1 MIFYVK
7 EYKRFIP
14 KEKELNYL
22 LHAEMYLNHRFW
34 DNMVEDIKINKDE
47 DYIVVKFWRKGIVE
61 ENKIEKKE
69 DKLHVYYISSGENRN
84 HILIE
89 NVEEFDVVEKKN
101 LFYIKLKVKNQ
112 EERIYCYEK
121 A

>member
-1 MIFYVK
+1 
-7 EYKRFIP
+7 
-14 KEKELNYL
+14 
-22 LHAEMYLNHRFW
+22 
-34 DNMVEDIKINKDE
+34 MVEYIKINKDE
-47 DYIVVKFWRKGIVE
+47 DYIVE

-69 DKLHVYYISSGENRN
+69 DKLHVYYISSGGNRN

>member
-1 MIFYVK
+1 
-7 EYKRFIP
+7 
-14 KEKELNYL
+14 
-22 LHAEMYLNHRFW
+22 
-34 DNMVEDIKINKDE
+34 MVEDIKINKDE
-47 DYIVVKFWRKGIVE
+47 DYIGVKFLRNGIVE

-84 HILIE
+84 HILIK
-89 NVEEFDVVEKKN
+89 NVEEFDVMEKGN

-121 A
+121 T

>member
-1 MIFYVK
+1 
-7 EYKRFIP
+7 
-14 KEKELNYL
+14 
-22 LHAEMYLNHRFW
+22 
-34 DNMVEDIKINKDE
+34 MVEDININKDE

-61 ENKIEKKE
+61 ENKIEKKK

-84 HILIE
+84 HILIK
-89 NVEEFDVVEKKN
+89 NVEEFDVMEKGN

-121 A
+121 T